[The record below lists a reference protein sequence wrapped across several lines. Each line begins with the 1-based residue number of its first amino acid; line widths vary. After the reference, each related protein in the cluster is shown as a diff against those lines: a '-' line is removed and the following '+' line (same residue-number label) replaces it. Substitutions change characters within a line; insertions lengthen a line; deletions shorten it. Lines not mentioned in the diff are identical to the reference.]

1 MAPSPSCSPGWAG
14 PLWRRRPSGPSRA
27 RTEVEDAGVKEIS
40 LEISSSLVPCT
51 ILLIPAAAHW
61 RGCAH
66 NAVHTYV
73 CRSAVGSVSD
83 DSPIGKSRTK
93 SDFATPVRSRSPCA
107 DQVRTGPAPYQTRL
121 FHRSGH
127 TWAHR
132 PGWYGGKEVE
142 VRLSAGRCVLRHA
155 GCGAYGRAGGGK
167 VRIQERGAEDM
178 RGQEKKEAGG
188 SEHKRPA
195 ALPPQPVGEPPHG
208 PR

>member
-142 VRLSAGRCVLRHA
+142 VRLSAGRGRVWR
-155 GCGAYGRAGGGK
+155 GRRAGGGPAAAGEGGNP
-167 VRIQERGAEDM
+167 ERGA
-178 RGQEKKEAGG
+178 G
-188 SEHKRPA
+188 
-195 ALPPQPVGEPPHG
+195 
-208 PR
+208 